1 MTDQK
6 NLNTEFTTL
15 LQNTSKEVVHFVQLL
30 GKKNLLKKTKKKEI
44 QGLTS
49 IQIRLLCFCSTVVI
63 TQSNPAFVT
72 AIIINVCFICA
83 NESFV

>member
-15 LQNTSKEVVHFVQLL
+15 LQNTSKEVVNFVQLL
-30 GKKNLLKKTKKKEI
+30 GKKPVKKDKKKEI
-44 QGLTS
+44 QGWTS

>member
-30 GKKNLLKKTKKKEI
+30 GKKPVKKDQKKEI